1 MDKGVLYMEKK
12 RKKTESRSKFEGFFK
27 IRKKT
32 PKSGR
37 VIKSKKDKAKEKRV
51 KHRNLIKEIEKK

>member
-1 MDKGVLYMEKK
+1 MEKK
-12 RKKTESRSKFEGFFK
+12 RKRKESRSKFEGFFK

-37 VIKSKKDKAKEKRV
+37 IIKSKKDKVKEKRV
-51 KHRNLIKEIEKK
+51 KHKNLIKEIEEK